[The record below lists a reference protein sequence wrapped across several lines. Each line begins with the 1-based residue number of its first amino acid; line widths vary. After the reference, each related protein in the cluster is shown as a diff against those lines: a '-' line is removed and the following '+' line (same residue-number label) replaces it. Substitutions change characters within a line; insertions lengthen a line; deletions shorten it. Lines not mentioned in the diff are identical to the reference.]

1 MRSLI
6 RLIFLTALCSNFAL
20 AEPLQLTT
28 PEQFGER
35 VRHLRTENEARAV
48 IAGVWVGKKPLARI
62 ALGTSMT
69 GVPAT
74 TDMSFRIGGV
84 SQTFLG
90 TLVMKLVEEGHFSLD
105 DKISRWLPDLLESE
119 KVTVGMLLNNTAGYK
134 DYVRDP
140 KAIDRITADPFAHF
154 SAREIVDMALQDG
167 EMNFSPGKTQEYS
180 HTEFTILGQVMEKA
194 TGKSMPTL
202 YEEYLLEPL
211 QLERTGYSTTAQMP
225 EPVLHSYST
234 DRDVYEESTFWDPS
248 WAGESGPLYSTL
260 DDLGKWGP
268 IFGKGEM
275 LSSKAFQ
282 TLLQRPAAG
291 GKDNLYFAAG
301 FVVANDWY
309 FQNPN
314 INGYT
319 GVMGYLPEKDLT
331 LVVFATRPDEGN
343 TVHPAFAIFQQ
354 LVKELT
360 PEHPL
365 PF

>member
-1 MRSLI
+1 MR
-6 RLIFLTALCSNFAL
+6 FLTQWTFLVALSLSFAF
-20 AEPLQLTT
+20 AEPSQPTT
-28 PEQFGER
+28 PERFGESVQR
-35 VRHLRTENEARAV
+35 LRTEHEARAV
-48 IAGVWVGKKPLARI
+48 LAGLWVGREPLAKI

-74 TDMSFRIGGV
+74 TDMSVRIGGI

-105 DKISRWLPDLLESE
+105 DKISRWLPDLLQAEN
-119 KVTVGMLLNNTAGYK
+119 VTVGMLLNNTAGYK

-140 KAIDRITADPFAHF
+140 QAVERITADPFAHF
-154 SAREIVDMALQDG
+154 SAQEIVDTAVAGGD
-167 EMNFSPGKTQEYS
+167 MNFSPGKTQEYS

-194 TGKSMPTL
+194 TGKTMPAL
-202 YEEYLLEPL
+202 YQEYLFEPL
-211 QLERTGYSTTAQMP
+211 QLERTGYSVTAEMP

-234 DRDVYEESTFWDPS
+234 DRGVYEDSTFWEPS

-268 IFGKGEM
+268 VFGRGEM
-275 LSSKAFQ
+275 LSQKAFQ
-282 TLLQRPAAG
+282 TLLQRPVSG

-331 LVVFATRPDEGN
+331 LVVFATRPQEGE

-354 LVKELT
+354 LVRELT